1 MKRSGRKMIRTSAL
15 AFAVMAAS
23 VSAMAAQSGV
33 FPAAQI
39 TANALYE
46 PIDYNFTEGV
56 SGNIKYQKYS
66 DHIEIY
72 DCTSGTT
79 SVNIPSTIDGL
90 PVTAI
95 ARYAF
100 QCSSITSISIPESV
114 KTIGY
119 YAFSF
124 SSNLQS
130 VTLPSSLEV
139 MEMHAFEYCS
149 SLDTVKFPNKF
160 IEIHDKC
167 FDSTP
172 WLEAQ
177 RQQDSL
183 VVVNGALI
191 DATTAKGAVT
201 VPSSVKYVSPS
212 AFAGNNDVTSVVFP
226 TGVKE
231 VCDNTFFYC
240 ENLNSVDAKGASYI
254 GSMAFA
260 YCNRLSELKLSSS
273 LTKIEDYA
281 FSDVTSRATIT
292 FYGSRDKWESVEKP
306 SDMTFLNNANMVYDT
321 STVIDIDPDP
331 QPQNNDYPTNVR
343 AITNSQYHQ
352 IQFIWDKVQG
362 ADKYGI
368 AVYLAGKW
376 RVQTSNITNNSY
388 VTPKNLTPGMTY
400 RVAVAAR
407 VNGKWN
413 TTDPIKN
420 AITVTV
426 R

>member
-1 MKRSGRKMIRTSAL
+1 MKKSGRKFIRTAAL

-23 VSAMAAQSGV
+23 VSSMAAQGV
-33 FPAAQI
+33 FPNAQI
-39 TANALYE
+39 TASAAYGPTDTNY
-46 PIDYNFTEGV
+46 TVGT
-56 SGNIKYQKYS
+56 SGNLKYYKYS
-66 DHIEIY
+66 DHIEAY
-72 DCTSGTT
+72 SCTDGTT
-79 SVNIPSTIDGL
+79 SLTIPSTIDGL

-119 YAFSF
+119 YAFST

-139 MEMHAFEYCS
+139 MEMHAFEDCS

-172 WLEAQ
+172 WLKAQ

-183 VVVNGALI
+183 VIVNGALI
-191 DATTAKGAVT
+191 DAKTAKGDVT
-201 VPSSVKYVSPS
+201 IPSSVKYVSPS
-212 AFAGNNDVTSVVFP
+212 AFARNNDVTSVVFP

-240 ENLNSVDAKGASYI
+240 ENLTSVDIKGATYI
-254 GSMAFA
+254 GLMAFS
-260 YCNRLSELKLSSS
+260 YCNRLSELKLSGD

-281 FSDVTSRATIT
+281 FSDINGSANIT
-292 FYGSRDKWESVEKP
+292 FYGSRDKWENVTKP
-306 SDMTFLNNANMVYDT
+306 SDMKFLNNSNFTFDT
-321 STVIDIDPDP
+321 SYTPDP
-331 QPQNNDYPTNVR
+331 EPQGDDYPKNVR

>member
-1 MKRSGRKMIRTSAL
+1 MKKSGRKIIRTAAL

-23 VSAMAAQSGV
+23 VSSMAAQGV
-33 FPAAQI
+33 FPNAQI
-39 TANALYE
+39 TASAAYGPTDTNY
-46 PIDYNFTEGV
+46 TVGT
-56 SGNIKYQKYS
+56 SGSLKYYKYS
-66 DHIEIY
+66 DHVEAY
-72 DCTSGTT
+72 SCTDGTT
-79 SVNIPSTIDGL
+79 SLTIPSTIDGL

-100 QCSSITSISIPESV
+100 QCSSLTSISIPDSV

-119 YAFSF
+119 YAFSM
-124 SSNLQS
+124 STNLQS
-130 VTLPSSLEV
+130 VTLPSNLEV
-139 MEMHAFEYCS
+139 MEMHAFEYCTK
-149 SLDTVKFPNKF
+149 LDTVKFPNKLV
-160 IEIHDKC
+160 EIHDKC

-172 WLEAQ
+172 WLKAQ
-177 RQQDSL
+177 REQNPM
-183 VVVNGALI
+183 VIVNGALI
-191 DATTAKGAVT
+191 DAKTTKGDVT

-226 TGVKE
+226 TSVKE
-231 VCDNTFFYC
+231 IGDNTFFYC
-240 ENLNSVDAKGASYI
+240 ENLNSVDAKGATYI
-254 GSMAFA
+254 GLMAFS
-260 YCNRLSELKLSSS
+260 YCNRLSELKLSSN
-273 LTKIEDYA
+273 LTKIDGYA
-281 FSDVTSRATIT
+281 FSDVNSRATIT
-292 FYGSRDKWESVEKP
+292 FYGTQDKWNSIDKP
-306 SDMTFLNNANMVYDT
+306 SNSTFLNNANVVFDN
-321 STVIDIDPDP
+321 SSFGDPDP
-331 QPQNNDYPTNVR
+331 QNDDYPKNVR

-352 IQFIWDKVQG
+352 IQFVWDKVQG

-376 RVQTSNITNNSY
+376 RVQTSNINTNSY

>member
-1 MKRSGRKMIRTSAL
+1 MKKTGRKTIRTAAL

-23 VSAMAAQSGV
+23 VSSMAVQSGV

-39 TANALYE
+39 TASALYDLNDD
-46 PIDYNFTEGV
+46 DYTQGV
-56 SGNIKYQKYS
+56 SGNLKYKKFS

-72 DCTSGTT
+72 DCNDGTT
-79 SVNIPSTIDGL
+79 TLNIPSTIDGL
-90 PVTAI
+90 PVTGI
-95 ARYAF
+95 SRYAF
-100 QCSSITSISIPESV
+100 QCSSITSITLPESI

-119 YAFSF
+119 YAFSM
-124 SSNLQS
+124 SNNLTS
-130 VTLPSSLEV
+130 LTLPSSIEV
-139 MEMHAFEYCS
+139 VEMHAFENCNN
-149 SLDTVKFPNKF
+149 LETIKFPNKLVK
-160 IEIHDKC
+160 IHDHC

-172 WLEAQ
+172 WMTAQ
-177 RQQDSL
+177 RQQGSL
-183 VVVNGALI
+183 VIVNGALI
-191 DATTAKGAVT
+191 DASTAKGDVT
-201 VPSSVKYVSPS
+201 IPSSVKYVSPS
-212 AFAGNNDVTSVVFP
+212 AFARNNDVTSVVFP

-240 ENLNSVDAKGASYI
+240 ENLTSVDIKGATYI
-254 GSMAFA
+254 GLMAFS
-260 YCNRLSELKLSSS
+260 YCNRLSELKLSGD

-281 FSDVTSRATIT
+281 FSDINGSANIT
-292 FYGSRDKWESVEKP
+292 FYGSREKWENVTKP
-306 SDMTFLNNANMVYDT
+306 SDMKFLNNSNFTFDT
-321 STVIDIDPDP
+321 SYTPDP
-331 QPQNNDYPTNVR
+331 EPQGDDYPKNVR

-352 IQFIWDKVQG
+352 VQFVWDKVQG

-400 RVAVAAR
+400 KVAVAAR

-420 AITVTV
+420 AITVTIK
-426 R
+426 